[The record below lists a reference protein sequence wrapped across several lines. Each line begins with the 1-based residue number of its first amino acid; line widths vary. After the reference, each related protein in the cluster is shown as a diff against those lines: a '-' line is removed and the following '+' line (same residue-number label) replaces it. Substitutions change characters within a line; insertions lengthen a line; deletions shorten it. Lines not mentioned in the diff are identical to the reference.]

1 MAGFPSHSPP
11 QKNNPGENINMKKTM
26 SILALGVLSGM
37 SSTASAQSSNV
48 QVYGYID
55 LGLVKESG
63 NTPRMDRGQ
72 NNWLGFKGIEQL
84 GGDLAAIFNV
94 QMRFNPDTGG
104 QEKSMAFFQGET
116 TIGLVSKRFGSVR
129 LGRALTPLWA
139 KKWIYDPWYDSALM
153 GSLANYNGDFNSDG
167 LPTADFRNYSRASN
181 AVYYSSPDMA
191 GFSVHADAEIERAFG
206 DDAARTVA
214 KTRQKSV
221 SLNYANGGLNTMLA
235 YEKNHIDSDIVY
247 VGGGYT
253 FGQATVLASYS
264 ETKFSHISSKV
275 HSMMLAGTYMVGID
289 TLRGGYGKIKE
300 SGNDKMVVGI
310 NHPLSK
316 RTNVYADLYR
326 EELANV
332 GTTGVALGINHTF

>member
-1 MAGFPSHSPP
+1 
-11 QKNNPGENINMKKTM
+11 MKKTL
-26 SILALGVLSGM
+26 SILALGALAGLSG
-37 SSTASAQSSNV
+37 SASAQSSNV
-48 QVYGYID
+48 QIYGYID

-63 NTPRMDRGQ
+63 KTPRMDRGQ
-72 NNWLGFKGIEQL
+72 NNWLGFKGTEQL

-104 QEKSMAFFQGET
+104 AEKSTAFFQGET
-116 TIGLVSKRFGSVR
+116 TVGLASTRFGTVR

-167 LPTADFRNYSRASN
+167 LVTVDYHNYSRASN

-191 GFSVHADAEIERAFG
+191 GFSVHADAEIERAVG
-206 DDAARTVA
+206 DDAARTIA
-214 KTRQKSV
+214 ETRQKGI

-247 VGGGYT
+247 VAGGYT
-253 FGQATVLASYS
+253 MGAFTLLGSYS
-264 ETKFSHISSKV
+264 ETKFARVNDKLT
-275 HSMMLAGTYMVGID
+275 SMMLAATYMVGID
-289 TLRGGYGKIKE
+289 TIRGGYGKIKE
-300 SGNDKMVVGI
+300 SGNDKFTVGV

-316 RTNVYADLYR
+316 RTNLYADLYR
-326 EELANV
+326 EKLV
-332 GTTGVALGINHTF
+332 DVDGSTGVALGINHTF